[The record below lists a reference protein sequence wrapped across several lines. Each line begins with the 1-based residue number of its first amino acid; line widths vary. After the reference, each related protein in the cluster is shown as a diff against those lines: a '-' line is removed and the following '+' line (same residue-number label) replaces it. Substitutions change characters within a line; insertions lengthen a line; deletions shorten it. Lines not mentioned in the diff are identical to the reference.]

1 MEIFGYTIYW
11 LYWTD
16 IWMIGTALLCLLVML
31 DDMFVDVLA
40 LFVKAWPG
48 KITQDEFDRMNGLD
62 QKRIAIVIA
71 NWHESDVL
79 ERMVAGNIKNIDYQN
94 YEIILG
100 VYPNDFETK
109 RVAIA
114 AEKKYR
120 NVRVIVNEMNGPTSK
135 GQMINQM
142 VRNIDNYNRSFKSR
156 PYDIV
161 ITHDAEDVI
170 HRYALKLIN
179 LRSLESDF
187 IQIPV
192 FSLETPL
199 SKLTAGIYMDEFTDS
214 HTKNLLVRD
223 HYKAGVPS
231 AGVGTA
237 VSRSAISKL
246 LEFQNGYFLKE
257 NTLTEDYFLG
267 LTCYDLN
274 IKAHFIAEY
283 FEYVDAKTGELTR
296 DYVATREL
304 FPQKMK
310 ASIKQKTRWIMGIC
324 LQSFEQ
330 ESRTSKNLFGAYFLW
345 RDRKGLWSA
354 PLFVSTLIFTVYFLG
369 AFLITGVWP
378 RLEHEPYN
386 DILVFLMWTN
396 LVVAVLRIVE
406 RFILVS
412 KVYNFATASLVP
424 VRWVLSN
431 FINNIATFNAVYQWT
446 RSKIKGEAPKW
457 SKTDHII
464 PAGFGMENFDF
475 IEERTPLTLSVQSTP
490 IQNSSRNLNLNT

>member
-1 MEIFGYTIYW
+1 MEIFGYSIYW

-16 IWMIGTALLCLLVML
+16 IWMLGTAILCLLVML

-40 LFVKAWPG
+40 IFVKAWPR
-48 KITQDEFDRMNGLD
+48 KITQMEFDHMNGLD
-62 QKRIAIVIA
+62 QKRIAIMIA

-94 YEIILG
+94 YEILLG
-100 VYPNDFETK
+100 VYPNDYETK
-109 RVAIA
+109 KVALA

-142 VRNIDNYNRSFKSR
+142 VKFVDTYNRSFRSR
-156 PYDIV
+156 PYDLV

-179 LRSLESDF
+179 LRSLECDF

-223 HYKAGVPS
+223 HYNAGVPS

-237 VSRSAISKL
+237 VSRSAITRL

-274 IKAHFIAEY
+274 IKARFIAEY
-283 FEYVDAKTGELTR
+283 FEYVDVKTGELKR
-296 DYVATREL
+296 DYVATREF
-304 FPQKMK
+304 FPQKVK
-310 ASIKQKTRWIMGIC
+310 ASVKQKTRWIMGIC

-330 ESRTSKNLFGAYFLW
+330 ENRKSKNLVGAYFLW

-369 AFLITGVWP
+369 SYLINGVWP
-378 RLEHEPYN
+378 TTDYEPYN
-386 DILVFLMWTN
+386 DVLVFLMWTN

-406 RFILVS
+406 RFVLVS
-412 KVYNFATASLVP
+412 KVYNLATASLVP
-424 VRWVLSN
+424 VRWIVSN
-431 FINNIATFNAVYQWT
+431 FINNYATFNAVFQWS
-446 RSKIKGEAPKW
+446 RSKIRGEVPKW
-457 SKTDHII
+457 AKTDHII
-464 PAGFGMENFDF
+464 PVGFGMESYDF
-475 IEERTPLTLSVQSTP
+475 AENTLPLSTTPLPYTTS
-490 IQNSSRNLNLNT
+490 NRDLNI